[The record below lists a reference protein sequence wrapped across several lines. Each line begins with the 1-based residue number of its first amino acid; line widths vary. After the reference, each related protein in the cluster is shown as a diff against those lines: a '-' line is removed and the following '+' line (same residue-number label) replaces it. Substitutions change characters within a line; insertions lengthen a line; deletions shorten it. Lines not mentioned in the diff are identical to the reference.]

1 MKVCFKAPRANAV
14 MVEIEN
20 TLPALQEAVGGYIEA
35 IPFAS
40 DVVIVCNE
48 EGRLLNLPYNC
59 MICGMEFYGPVLI
72 CGVNGEEFCDVP
84 DAAARLIWRDRY
96 VQM

>member
-20 TLPALQEAVGGYIEA
+20 TLPALQEAVGGYIEV
-35 IPFAS
+35 IPFAP
-40 DVVIVCNE
+40 DAVIICNE

-84 DAAARLIWRDRY
+84 DAVARLIWRDRY